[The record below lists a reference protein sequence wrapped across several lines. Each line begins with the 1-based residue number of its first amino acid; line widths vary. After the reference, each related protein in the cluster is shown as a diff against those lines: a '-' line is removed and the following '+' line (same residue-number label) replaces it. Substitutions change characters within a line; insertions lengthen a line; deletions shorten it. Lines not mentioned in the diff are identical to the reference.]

1 MVDPEEVPN
10 ERFFRCK
17 CVCVKFV
24 HRSVPRDFF
33 FNVFQGLR
41 LMRLRIEDE
50 NEIDGRLLMGDV
62 LVSGLITPALIIEV
76 FFKTQARHLHNSN

>member
-1 MVDPEEVPN
+1 
-10 ERFFRCK
+10 
-17 CVCVKFV
+17 
-24 HRSVPRDFF
+24 
-33 FNVFQGLR
+33 
-41 LMRLRIEDE
+41 MRLRIEDE